1 MFAKAKTTLLV
12 WLGNKESI
20 FQMLKW
26 YHEIIILGDNEM
38 KQSHKLHCKSFRF
51 STRNNFGSESHDTGL
66 LHERHQLKTHPSLFW
81 S

>member
-1 MFAKAKTTLLV
+1 
-12 WLGNKESI
+12 
-20 FQMLKW
+20 
-26 YHEIIILGDNEM
+26 M